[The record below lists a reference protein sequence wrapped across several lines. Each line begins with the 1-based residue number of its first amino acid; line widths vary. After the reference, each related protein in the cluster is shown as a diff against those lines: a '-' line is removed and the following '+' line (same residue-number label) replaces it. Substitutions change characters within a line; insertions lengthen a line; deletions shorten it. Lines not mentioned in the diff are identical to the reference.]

1 MKNEE
6 LRIGI
11 ASQSSTLAGEAEI
24 FMTNHKAIGKRREN
38 INENRKFKFTNKRN
52 LHQTTPE

>member
-6 LRIGI
+6 LGGF
-11 ASQSSTLAGEAEI
+11 AAFAPAGVAEI